1 MVNALDLILKI
12 SLKVCLFLSKKKKK
26 KLVQN
31 LSHVYEIKLK
41 EKKKKSMTI
50 KNNLRNKLKKK
61 PQLVYEKKNWGTKKE
76 IWQC

>member
-1 MVNALDLILKI
+1 
-12 SLKVCLFLSKKKKK
+12 
-26 KLVQN
+26 
-31 LSHVYEIKLK
+31 
-41 EKKKKSMTI
+41 MTI

>member
-1 MVNALDLILKI
+1 M
-12 SLKVCLFLSKKKKK
+12 LSKKKK

-61 PQLVYEKKNWGTKKE
+61 TATC
-76 IWQC
+76 I